1 MGVAVVVLVECLI
14 FHSFQAEVVS
24 EDLVLVFQVLD
35 LDQVE
40 DSTLFQHLVQFLE
53 IILMFTVI
61 MILLEVWVEW
71 AAWAVWV
78 AWVEWAEWVEIRLAA
93 QISVTH
99 KVSTTV
105 ANRHQDLNQSLE

>member
-35 LDQVE
+35 LDQEE

-53 IILMFTVI
+53 IILIFTVI

-71 AAWAVWV
+71 VAWA
-78 AWVEWAEWVEIRLAA
+78 AWVEWAEWVEIRVAA

-99 KVSTTV
+99 QVSTTV

>member
-1 MGVAVVVLVECLI
+1 MGVAVVDLVECLI
-14 FHSFQAEVVS
+14 FHSSQAEVVS
-24 EDLVLVFQVLD
+24 EDLVLVFLVLD

-40 DSTLFQHLVQFLE
+40 DSTLFQHSVQFLE
-53 IILMFTVI
+53 IILIFTVI

-71 AAWAVWV
+71 VAWAVW
-78 AWVEWAEWVEIRLAA
+78 AAWAEWVEIRLAA

>member
-14 FHSFQAEVVS
+14 FHSSQAEVVS

-71 AAWAVWV
+71 VAWAVWA
-78 AWVEWAEWVEIRLAA
+78 AWVEWVEIRSEA
-93 QISVTH
+93 QISVIH
-99 KVSTTV
+99 KASTTV
-105 ANRHQDLNQSLE
+105 VNPHQD